1 MSNKNKNIEKEYI
14 PKMSY
19 ETAQEVLEELK
30 TGISILEG
38 NLKLLDWNSFVSTT
52 DATPKTLDKFHAYRA
67 NITYELGV
75 LYSKELELMN
85 AIQEYKDTKKITIS
99 FELRDFLHTFKYIIN
114 SKEISARKAG
124 EIIDFLEKIKIYSS
138 GNKTWTL
145 SENDKKNLK
154 HSKFSKMFTS
164 QKELDNMDTII
175 DVFIQELKYS
185 IDEYY
190 KNDYIIGIDRHMF
203 EITMRYFKY

>member
-19 ETAQEVLEELK
+19 ETAQQVLEELK

-67 NITYELGV
+67 RITHELGV
-75 LYSKELELMN
+75 LYSKELELIN

-99 FELRDFLHTFKYIIN
+99 LELRDFLHTFQYVIN

-138 GNKTWTL
+138 GNKTWKL
-145 SENDKKNLK
+145 SEDDKKNLK

-185 IDEYY
+185 IDESY
-190 KNDYIIGIDRHMF
+190 KNDYIEGIDRHMF
-203 EITMRYFKY
+203 EITMRYFSY

>member
-1 MSNKNKNIEKEYI
+1 MNNKNKNIEEENT

-19 ETAQEVLEELK
+19 ESAQQALEELK
-30 TGISILEG
+30 IGISILEG
-38 NLKLLDWNSFVSTT
+38 NLKLLDWNRFVSTT

-67 NITYELGV
+67 RITYELGV
-75 LYSKELELMN
+75 LYSKELIVMN

-99 FELRDFLHTFKYIIN
+99 LELQDFLHTFQYVIN

-138 GNKTWTL
+138 GNKTWKL

-175 DVFIQELKYS
+175 DVFIHELNYS
-185 IDEYY
+185 INESC
-190 KNDYIIGIDRHMF
+190 KNDYIKGINRHMF
-203 EITMRYFKY
+203 EISM

>member
-1 MSNKNKNIEKEYI
+1 MSIKNKNIEEEYT

-19 ETAQEVLEELK
+19 ESSQQVLEELK
-30 TGISILEG
+30 IGISILEG
-38 NLKLLDWNSFVSTT
+38 NLKLLDWNRFVSIT

-67 NITYELGV
+67 IITYELGV
-75 LYSKELELMN
+75 LYSKEEMLMD
-85 AIQEYKDTKKITIS
+85 AIQQYKDSKKITIS
-99 FELRDFLHTFKYIIN
+99 LELQDFLHTFQYVIN

-124 EIIDFLEKIKIYSS
+124 EIIDFLEKIKIHSS
-138 GNKTWTL
+138 GNETWKL

-175 DVFIQELKYS
+175 DVFIHELNYS
-185 IDEYY
+185 IDESC
-190 KNDYIIGIDRHMF
+190 KNDYIKGINRHMF
-203 EITMRYFKY
+203 EIFM

>member
-1 MSNKNKNIEKEYI
+1 MSTKNKNKEEYI

-19 ETAQEVLEELK
+19 ETAQQVLEELK

-38 NLKLLDWNSFVSTT
+38 NLKLLDWNRFVSIT

-67 NITYELGV
+67 RITYNLGV
-75 LYSKELELMN
+75 LYSKELELIN

-99 FELRDFLHTFKYIIN
+99 IELQDFLDKFHYIIN

-138 GNKTWTL
+138 GNKTWKL

-154 HSKFSKMFTS
+154 HSKFSKIFTS

-175 DVFIQELKYS
+175 DVFIHELNYS
-185 IDEYY
+185 IHESC
-190 KNDYIIGIDRHMF
+190 KNDYIKGINRLIF
-203 EITMRYFKY
+203 EISM

>member
-1 MSNKNKNIEKEYI
+1 MRTKNKNIEKEYT

-19 ETAQEVLEELK
+19 ETAQQVLEELK

-67 NITYELGV
+67 RITYELGG

-99 FELRDFLHTFKYIIN
+99 IELQHFANKFRYVIN
-114 SKEISARKAG
+114 RREISALKAG

-138 GNKTWTL
+138 GNKTWKL

-154 HSKFSKMFTS
+154 HSKFSKMFTT

-175 DVFIQELKYS
+175 DVFIRELNYS
-185 IDEYY
+185 IYESC
-190 KNDYIIGIDRHMF
+190 KNDYIKGINRHMF
-203 EITMRYFKY
+203 EIFM

>member
-1 MSNKNKNIEKEYI
+1 MSTKNKNIEEEYT

-19 ETAQEVLEELK
+19 ESAQQVLEELK
-30 TGISILEG
+30 IGISILEG
-38 NLKLLDWNSFVSTT
+38 NLKLLDWNRFVSIT

-67 NITYELGV
+67 IITYELGE
-75 LYSKELELMN
+75 LYSKGEMLMD
-85 AIQEYKDTKKITIS
+85 AIQQYKDSKKITIS
-99 FELRDFLHTFKYIIN
+99 LELQDFLHTFQYVIN

-124 EIIDFLEKIKIYSS
+124 KIIDFLEKIKIYSS
-138 GNKTWTL
+138 GNKTWKL

-175 DVFIQELKYS
+175 DVFIHELNYS
-185 IDEYY
+185 IDESC
-190 KNDYIIGIDRHMF
+190 KNDYIKGINRHMF
-203 EITMRYFKY
+203 EISM

>member
-1 MSNKNKNIEKEYI
+1 MSTKNKNKEEYI

-19 ETAQEVLEELK
+19 ETAQQVLEELK

-38 NLKLLDWNSFVSTT
+38 NWKLLDWNRFVSTT
-52 DATPKTLDKFHAYRA
+52 DATLKTLDKFHAYRA
-67 NITYELGV
+67 RITYEIGV
-75 LYSKELELMN
+75 LYSKELILMN
-85 AIQEYKDTKKITIS
+85 AIQEYKDSKKVIIS
-99 FELRDFLHTFKYIIN
+99 LELQDFLHTFPYVIN

-138 GNKTWTL
+138 GNKTWDL

-175 DVFIQELKYS
+175 DVFIHELNYS
-185 IDEYY
+185 INESC
-190 KNDYIIGIDRHMF
+190 KNGYIEGINRHMF
-203 EITMRYFKY
+203 EISM

>member
-1 MSNKNKNIEKEYI
+1 MSNKNKNIEEEYT

-19 ETAQEVLEELK
+19 ESAQQALEELK

-38 NLKLLDWNSFVSTT
+38 NLKLLDWNRFLSIT

-67 NITYELGV
+67 RITYNLGM
-75 LYSKELELMN
+75 LYSKEFELIN

-99 FELRDFLHTFKYIIN
+99 IELQDFLHTFSYIIN
-114 SKEISARKAG
+114 SREISARKAG

-138 GNKTWTL
+138 GNKTWKL

-154 HSKFSKMFTS
+154 HSKFSKMFTT

-175 DVFIQELKYS
+175 DVFIHELNYS
-185 IDEYY
+185 IHESF
-190 KNDYIIGIDRHMF
+190 KNDYIKGINRHIF
-203 EITMRYFKY
+203 EISM